1 MISLG
6 EIVSFPRLLPGW
18 LLQGMLQ
25 LVPTG
30 KSSKESIRPVNLP
43 LSPCQ
48 IEIVSGEINVLKS
61 QIILSDK

>member
-6 EIVSFPRLLPGW
+6 EIISFPSLLSGW

-30 KSSKESIRPVNLP
+30 KSSKESISPVNLS
-43 LSPCQ
+43 LTSRQ
-48 IEIVSGEINVLKS
+48 IEIVSGEIKIFSNIVC
-61 QIILSDK
+61 DK